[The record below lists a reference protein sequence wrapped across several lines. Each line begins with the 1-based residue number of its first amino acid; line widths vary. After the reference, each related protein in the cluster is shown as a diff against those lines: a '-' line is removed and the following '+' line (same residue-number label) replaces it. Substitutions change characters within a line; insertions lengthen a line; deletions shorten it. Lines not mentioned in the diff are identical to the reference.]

1 MTQTNC
7 PKCNEYICD
16 CTCDDVTG
24 YSQKRR
30 LLREHRKTMRVMQ
43 GIIREHGLHGEYS
56 EALQSDVDLAQDWWP
71 GPEYE
76 YPEDASDSEDPE
88 KKARD
93 DLEEY
98 KREVAD
104 KETLFQIAVI
114 ETARE
119 SVEYKQVHLEE
130 REDLRGQILR
140 TKLEVG
146 GASSLKNET
155 AARCVRTEVQIS
167 AAWLVA

>member
-104 KETLFQIAVI
+104 KETLFQIAVV
-114 ETARE
+114 ETARK
-119 SVEYKQVHLEE
+119 SVEDKQVHLDLERARME
-130 REDLRGQILR
+130 REDLCGQILC
-140 TKLEVG
+140 TK
-146 GASSLKNET
+146 
-155 AARCVRTEVQIS
+155 
-167 AAWLVA
+167 

>member
-104 KETLFQIAVI
+104 KETLFQIAVV
-114 ETARE
+114 ETARK
-119 SVEYKQVHLEE
+119 SVEDKQVHLDLERARME

-140 TKLEVG
+140 AK
-146 GASSLKNET
+146 
-155 AARCVRTEVQIS
+155 
-167 AAWLVA
+167 